1 MSLQEL
7 GPYEW
12 DQYYIFDL
20 QNSILD
26 CKVVHACWKYELDPS
41 QGEAE
46 NWENICT
53 VANLSSLQNFTLSS
67 LRAGPVTQAKD

>member
-1 MSLQEL
+1 MVIKTKHSAHHLMFHEPSGARTL
-7 GPYEW
+7 CER

-20 QNSILD
+20 RNSILD

-46 NWENICT
+46 N
-53 VANLSSLQNFTLSS
+53 
-67 LRAGPVTQAKD
+67 